1 MGYVYSIA
9 ETRPLITMPTTAPA
23 PLLAI
28 RPGSRS
34 LRILRMSVAPAIQAA
49 QTGSFT
55 VSVGRQAASTGP
67 QNLSPVLPQPMALHP
82 AAQITSNTAATTIAA
97 GSNGQS
103 LPQGTINVAS
113 TTGFPSSGRILVTIT
128 GSPDSRQVISY
139 TGTTAL
145 TFTGCTGGSGTLA
158 TGHVVNPLWT
168 TLAAAQAGVL
178 LTSETD
184 PTEGTGYTP
193 LFYQTSLMQP
203 GWLWTPTSTEAGL
216 NDEIIVLGGGTDCL
230 VIRLEVAPTTASANW
245 RVGMTFEELV

>member
-9 ETRPLITMPTTAPA
+9 ETRTLAAYPSTGPVAM
-23 PLLAI
+23 LAI

-34 LRILRMSVAPAIQAA
+34 LRILRMMVAPTIQAS

-67 QNLSPVLPQPMALHP
+67 QNLSPVQPQPMALHP
-82 AAQITSNTAATTIAA
+82 ASQITFNGAATVVAS
-97 GSNGQS
+97 GSNGQT
-103 LPQGTINVAS
+103 LPQGTLNVTS
-113 TTGFPSSGRILVTIT
+113 TTGFPTSGRIMVEISGT
-128 GSPDSRQVISY
+128 SRQIITY
-139 TGTTAL
+139 TGTTAS

-158 TGHVVNPLWT
+158 TNQVVT
-168 TLAAAQAGVL
+168 QVYSTLAAAQAGVF
-178 LTSETD
+178 LTTEAD

-193 LFYQTSLMQP
+193 LFHQTALMQP
-203 GWLWTPTSTEAGL
+203 GWLWTPTSTKDGL